1 LYRGQVSLVAVTL
14 LPDSAFDS
22 GRETHS
28 FDARFGGEL
37 RSRSG
42 RPSINSNSRQRPS
55 YSNILDFPNHF
66 TPPAQ
71 IIRIALRLNQR
82 PCKTFG
88 DLFKDR

>member
-1 LYRGQVSLVAVTL
+1 VVSYPWLAVTF

-22 GRETHS
+22 GREIHGS
-28 FDARFGGEL
+28 ERFGGEL

-42 RPSINSNSRQRPS
+42 RPSINRNSRQRPS

>member
-1 LYRGQVSLVAVTL
+1 LYRGQLSLVAVTF

-22 GRETHS
+22 GREIHGS
-28 FDARFGGEL
+28 ERFGGEL
-37 RSRSG
+37 RSR
-42 RPSINSNSRQRPS
+42 PSINRNSKQRPS